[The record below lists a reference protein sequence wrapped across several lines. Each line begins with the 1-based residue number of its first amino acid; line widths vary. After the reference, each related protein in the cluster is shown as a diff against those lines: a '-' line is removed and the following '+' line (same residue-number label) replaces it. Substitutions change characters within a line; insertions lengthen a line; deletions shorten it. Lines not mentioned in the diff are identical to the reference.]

1 MGFFS
6 LHFDV
11 TEINGTKEKV
21 SMRIIS
27 PYQAQVHVIQEKIGK
42 FISNSDRA
50 FSASVGTVDG
60 FQGGERRILYL
71 SPLFEAMRK
80 DQWVLFRI
88 FNEQM
93 WRWLEQG
100 TK

>member
-1 MGFFS
+1 MG
-6 LHFDV
+6 
-11 TEINGTKEKV
+11 
-21 SMRIIS
+21 IIS

-50 FSASVGTVDG
+50 FSASVARLTV
-60 FQGGERRILYL
+60 QGGERRILYL

>member
-1 MGFFS
+1 MGFFW

-21 SMRIIS
+21 SMGIIS

-60 FQGGERRILYL
+60 SGWREEDF
-71 SPLFEAMRK
+71 
-80 DQWVLFRI
+80 I
-88 FNEQM
+88 FISTIRSNEKGSVGFVSNLQ
-93 WRWLEQG
+93 RANVALARARH
-100 TK
+100 